1 MIRHVKLVM
10 DLLIVI
16 VFLVMTNIIENLILL
31 VKNVN
36 VKKIIGKLLYH
47 YVLLVMLVVINALM
61 LLVFVWNVT
70 MLIILNL
77 IIKDLVN
84 VKMAFI

>member
-1 MIRHVKLVM
+1 VIRHVKLVM